1 MKTLGLIGGTTW
13 LSTVDYYRLLNEGI
27 NARAGGMQYAR
38 CILYSLNFADIVKIN
53 ERQDWDAALELFG
66 DAAARLKAA
75 GAEGLV
81 LCANT
86 AHVIAERLEQ
96 RIGLPLIHIADATAR
111 AIRAKGI
118 ERVALLGTKYTMEL
132 PFFRDRLAWH
142 GITAVTP
149 NDGEREYIH
158 GTIFGELAK
167 NEIRPETRKRYL
179 EIIDRMAQQEGVRGA
194 ILGCTEIPL
203 LIKQSDTKVPVF
215 DTTALHAGAAVDFA
229 LSS

>member
-13 LSTVDYYRLLNEGI
+13 LSTIEYYRLLNEGI
-27 NARAGGMQYAR
+27 NERLGGMQYAR
-38 CILYSLNFADIVKIN
+38 CLLYSLNFGDIVKIN
-53 ERQDWDAALELFG
+53 ETQDWDAALELFG
-66 DAAARLKAA
+66 DAAMRLKNA

-86 AHVIAERLEQ
+86 AHVIADRLEK
-96 RIGLPLIHIADATAR
+96 RVGLPLIHIADATAR
-111 AIRAKGI
+111 AIRGAGL
-118 ERVALLGTKYTMEL
+118 ERVSLLGTRYTMEL
-132 PFFRDRLAWH
+132 SFFRDRLAWH

-149 NDGEREYIH
+149 SATERDFIH

-167 NEIRPETRKRYL
+167 NVIKPETRARYL
-179 EIIDRMAQQEGVRGA
+179 EIMDRMAQQEGARGA

-203 LIKQSDTKVPVF
+203 LIKQSDTKLPVF
-215 DTTALHAGAAVDFA
+215 DTTALHARAAVDFA